1 VNEYVAVRGV
11 PFPVG
16 VALIK
21 VAGIA
26 PPDQFTTTSEL
37 SKLLTS
43 TPLLSLKVTVNV
55 WLVPPAVV
63 MLEIAL
69 KLGVGGM
76 TSTIGVVTLAVRTS

>member
-1 VNEYVAVRGV
+1 MRGV
-11 PFPVG
+11 PLLLV
-16 VALIK
+16 LTLTK

-55 WLVPPAVV
+55 SVVPPAVV
-63 MLEIAL
+63 MLEIAA
-69 KLGVGGM
+69 KLAVGGM
-76 TSTIGVVTLAVRTS
+76 ISIIGIAILAVRTS

>member
-1 VNEYVAVRGV
+1 LSALSQIPPGGVNEYVAVRGV
-11 PFPVG
+11 PLL
-16 VALIK
+16 LISTLTK

-55 WLVPPAVV
+55 
-63 MLEIAL
+63 
-69 KLGVGGM
+69 
-76 TSTIGVVTLAVRTS
+76 